1 METEQFGFWHL
12 GHPKLLGE
20 DMMAG
25 VFLSLAWVAWNIYL
39 WCLWKWS
46 KRDLECN
53 ESDGLR
59 LNGKE
64 ISRLSSFNPN
74 QLACRANG
82 SCKVKACPGILNKKI
97 QKDALMKVNILIP
110 QEGMAKYSQLANM
123 LRVESSKEDHSE
135 DH

>member
-1 METEQFGFWHL
+1 MT
-12 GHPKLLGE
+12 
-20 DMMAG
+20 
-25 VFLSLAWVAWNIYL
+25 WN
-39 WCLWKWS
+39 
-46 KRDLECN
+46 RN

-97 QKDALMKVNILIP
+97 QKDALMKVKIVIP
-110 QEGMAKYSQLANM
+110 QEGMAKYSQYIHVTGKKLQRGP
-123 LRVESSKEDHSE
+123 LG
-135 DH
+135 